1 MNNRVDP
8 FDLPLGIRF
17 RYPGD
22 TKIWVII
29 GRERGYLL
37 LAGLTGSRRMQ
48 PIVRHERCDGMVELA
63 EELPV

>member
-1 MNNRVDP
+1 MNNCVDP

-22 TKIWVII
+22 TKVWVII
-29 GRERGYLL
+29 GRNDRGLL
-37 LAGLTGSRRMQ
+37 LAELTRNQRLQ
-48 PIVRHERCDGMVELA
+48 QIVGHNRSDGMVELA